1 MKLINNFINSE
12 TTDIFDT
19 IILFLI
25 LLIFSVYCTGILATD
40 CDVYKSLA
48 GTTFPYEDEL
58 KKMNGNCCRLGD
70 VECDDQDNIISV

>member
-1 MKLINNFINSE
+1 MFSSKQNFIY
-12 TTDIFDT
+12 
-19 IILFLI
+19 LI